1 MNQVFGI
8 SIVKICL
15 FLSNL
20 VASFRRV
27 LLVDALGEISWLGKP
42 PHHVKVGIID
52 GYDNCNFSDKNFFQ
66 VSLRNKFSCYKLKQ
80 LCLLLS
86 PQQNDVI
93 LLRWNLSQPGLQI
106 SWSCLTMHKKIKFSI
121 KDFFSKSAG
130 SCGIGHIYWRNPL
143 WKTSFF
149 VQCDIISWR
158 HFIINWQWWRVSMIF
173 ICKELF

>member
-8 SIVKICL
+8 SIDKICF

-52 GYDNCNFSDKNFFQ
+52 GYDNCNFSDKKFFQ

-80 LCLLLS
+80 LRLLLS
-86 PQQNDVI
+86 PRQNDVI

-106 SWSCLTMHKKIKFSI
+106 SWSCLTMHKKSSF
-121 KDFFSKSAG
+121 
-130 SCGIGHIYWRNPL
+130 PL
-143 WKTSFF
+143 R
-149 VQCDIISWR
+149 ISSVNLQEAAELVTFTEEILYGKL
-158 HFIINWQWWRVSMIF
+158 HFLCSVT
-173 ICKELF
+173 